1 MTYLTPVQRRLQQ
14 LLGKQTKGKQEI
26 MVEGFPKVSNS
37 ATTDHAE
44 ALQNDKSNYI
54 QDCETAA
61 DMQHV

>member
-1 MTYLTPVQRRLQQ
+1 M
-14 LLGKQTKGKQEI
+14 LGKQTKGKQEI